1 MIERWTGEKPRL
13 GCSCMRWIKK
23 MDKNPEWAKNHVD
36 LIAEKLLKEA
46 RRRAGK
52 WRASPMDDAGGLVKA
67 VKRAAW
73 KGAFMVPGAG
83 ITLAVLV
90 RQMVEEAI
98 RRAGNEE
105 A

>member
-1 MIERWTGEKPRL
+1 
-13 GCSCMRWIKK
+13 
-23 MDKNPEWAKNHVD
+23 
-36 LIAEKLLKEA
+36 
-46 RRRAGK
+46 
-52 WRASPMDDAGGLVKA
+52 MDDAGGLVKA